1 MARTGFGTQHH
12 IEMIGAPVL
21 AVAGAA
27 AQLASKIKR
36 ARPRP
41 KRGVTLR
48 VGPETPLWNK
58 LAATAAKL
66 LQKRGDK
73 AHLARVLGI
82 SRQRLHLLLTAKSA
96 CPDAERALLLI
107 EWVEA
112 RKRGQNLA

>member
-1 MARTGFGTQHH
+1 MVA
-12 IEMIGAPVL
+12 APVL
-21 AVAGAA
+21 AAADVATH
-27 AQLASKIKR
+27 LARKIKR

-41 KRGVTLR
+41 LRGATLR

-66 LQKRGDK
+66 LRKRGDK
-73 AHLARVLGI
+73 AHLARVLGV
-82 SRQRLHLLLTAKSA
+82 SRQRLHLLLTAKTA